1 MGFATEVEGELRLRG
16 EHRGGC
22 FVPRGGADGQDGSTL
37 PGGKGERIDHAAVT
51 NGQQSAV
58 AVEGHIGEVQ
68 AIDGSGNTDE
78 G

>member
-1 MGFATEVEGELRLRG
+1 MGFTAEVEGELRVRG
-16 EHRGGC
+16 EHRGGS

-37 PGGKGERIDHAAVT
+37 PGGKGEHIYHAAVA

-58 AVEGHIGEVQ
+58 AVEGQIGEVQ